1 MIVVT
6 GATGQLGRLVI
17 TQLLS
22 RGVPAAGIVAAVRTP
37 EKASDLAALGV
48 VVREADYSRPS
59 TLETAFADAERVLL
73 ISSSELGQ
81 RAVQHAA
88 VIEAVKKV
96 DVSQL
101 AYTSTLHADRSPMNL
116 AIEHRETEAL
126 IVASGLPYVFLRNGW
141 YVENY
146 LASLPVALEHG
157 AFIGSAGEGRISWAP
172 RVDYADA
179 AATVLTQP
187 VYGNRVLELAGDNA
201 HTRAD
206 MAAEI
211 NRQTG
216 KSLQYVNMPRAEFFA
231 ALTGSGL
238 PVPVAELFAESDD
251 HAARDAL
258 FDEGRQMSALIG
270 RPTTPLS
277 ASVADALAALQS

>member
-17 TQLLS
+17 NQLLS
-22 RGVPAAGIVAAVRTP
+22 RGVPAADIVAAVRTP
-37 EKASDLAALGV
+37 SKASELAARGV
-48 VVREADYSRPS
+48 VVREGDYSRPS
-59 TLETAFADAERVLL
+59 TLETAFAGAERVLL

-81 RAVQHAA
+81 RALQHSA
-88 VIEAVKKV
+88 VIEAAKKV
-96 DVSQL
+96 GVSQL
-101 AYTSTLHADRSPMNL
+101 AYTSMLHADRSPMNL

-126 IVASGLPYVFLRNGW
+126 IAASGLPHVFLRNGW

-146 LASLPVALEHG
+146 LGSLPVALKQG

-179 AATVLTQP
+179 AATVLIQP
-187 VYGNRVLELAGDNA
+187 IGDNRILELAGDNA

-216 KSLQYVNMPRAEFFA
+216 KSLQYVNMPHSEFFA
-231 ALTGSGL
+231 ALAGSGL
-238 PVPVAELFAESDD
+238 PVPFSELLAESDD

-258 FDEGRQMSALIG
+258 FDDGRQMSALIG

-277 ASVADALAALQS
+277 ASVADALAALQG